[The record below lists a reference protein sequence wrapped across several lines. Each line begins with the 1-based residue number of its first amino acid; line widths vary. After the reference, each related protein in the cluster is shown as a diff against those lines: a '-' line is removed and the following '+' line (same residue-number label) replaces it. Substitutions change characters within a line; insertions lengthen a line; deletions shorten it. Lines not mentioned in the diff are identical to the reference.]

1 MNYIHMGNT
10 HKSNNHNFICPI
22 SQKYFYKP
30 VFFEEY
36 FFEESVL
43 DEWLNMHNIHP
54 ITKKI
59 ISENKYYDCVWFNN
73 LLKEFYKKN
82 PKYLNKQYKEEFNE
96 EKIYKLFN
104 DNQIDDLLKYL
115 IGMKVQIKFTNCDDY
130 VKLLKNDKITKYLI
144 DNDINCINI
153 WNYQL
158 VHFICCYSTSEMIK
172 YIIDK
177 KYII

>member
-1 MNYIHMGNT
+1 M
-10 HKSNNHNFICPI
+10 
-22 SQKYFYKP
+22 
-30 VFFEEY
+30 
-36 FFEESVL
+36 
-43 DEWLNMHNIHP
+43 
-54 ITKKI
+54 
-59 ISENKYYDCVWFNN
+59 
-73 LLKEFYKKN
+73 LKEFYKKN

-115 IGMKVQIKFTNCDDY
+115 IVMKVQIKFTNCDDY

-158 VHFICCYSTSEMIK
+158 VHFICQYSTPKMIK